1 MGRCYML
8 SGIAKLQAVKEYIGA
23 ILENDVKILVF
34 AHHKVVME
42 EIEQFLKKENYQ
54 SIRIDGDVSI
64 ENRKKKVDDFQN

>member
-1 MGRCYML
+1 ML

>member
-1 MGRCYML
+1 
-8 SGIAKLQAVKEYIGA
+8 
-23 ILENDVKILVF
+23 
-34 AHHKVVME
+34 ME